1 MNLKMELSKKQQNLM
16 EQLNISIQD
25 KEYTQEELKSALN
38 TISDY
43 IMNLSIK
50 NNDLSNEMAKYNELT
65 SILVKNIVR

>member
-50 NNDLSNEMAKYNELT
+50 NIN
-65 SILVKNIVR
+65 